1 MLVFITYP
9 YFRHYIKER
18 RKMST
23 AIYIQQTLTYK
34 RPNYKNLSNPGTD
47 YSNFDSIPLSQTLEN
62 HIRQMVVI
70 QLQSANK
77 PYSRI

>member
-1 MLVFITYP
+1 
-9 YFRHYIKER
+9 
-18 RKMST
+18 MST